1 MRLSLAMKS
10 PIGLASYIYHGE
22 LYSLSGPVLRLPK
35 HRKNKKLQKPMQT
48 KQKKYFLFLLHLLI

>member
-22 LYSLSGPVLRLPK
+22 LYSLPGPVLRSLMHK
-35 HRKNKKLQKPMQT
+35 KNKKLQKPMQT
-48 KQKKYFLFLLHLLI
+48 E